1 MIRLNSFDPGRS
13 LAGPGYSAESQWMQP
28 AESFRIDLPSGGPE
42 VRSHHSFTR
51 IWPSE
56 RAFKGL
62 TIPEDTCDRTMT
74 GWLFRQGAKAW
85 LLQQNQLAVVSGT
98 LPRGRCASMQ
108 RSPFRRSALNSF
120 AVQSPDHDAARF
132 FLMQPRLM
140 QPSFTQRCPS
150 F

>member
-1 MIRLNSFDPGRS
+1 MIRLDSFDLGRS
-13 LAGPGYSAESQWMQP
+13 VTGPGYSAESQWMQP
-28 AESFRIDLPSGGPE
+28 AESFRNDLPSGGTE
-42 VRSHHSFTR
+42 VRSHHSFAR
-51 IWPSE
+51 IWLSE
-56 RAFKGL
+56 RAFTVL
-62 TIPEDTCDRTMT
+62 IIPEDTCDRTMT
-74 GWLFRQGAKAW
+74 GWQFRQGAKAW

-120 AVQSPDHDAARF
+120 AVQSPDAARL
-132 FLMQPRLM
+132 FLMRPRLM